1 MIRLG
6 INQDPFCKR
15 GGGFPAF
22 EEMIRGVAK
31 MELNLFEFCPE
42 YLEQTPDALT
52 PSRRRKALALANDLG
67 IKLAV
72 HASYGSLN
80 ICFINEHTRAESIRQ
95 LKREIELAHDLEC
108 DAITVHPGLPTGLRP
123 WYSRQFFWDMMLASY
138 EELLEFA
145 RPLGVTVCCENVDP
159 LFVGRLEHFDTLL
172 THFDGSDFGITF
184 DFGHHNLIY
193 GDLPV
198 PGRTNAM
205 LDLFRRFGSRVK
217 MLHIH
222 DNRGQ
227 RDDHDQLGTGEIDFA
242 AAIPGL
248 AAGGVDAYWS
258 MELTSKRSA
267 VNSAAGLRELAGE
280 AGFQL

>member
-6 INQDPFCKR
+6 TNQDPFCLR
-15 GGGFPAF
+15 GGGFPPF
-22 EEMIRGVAK
+22 EEMLAGVAE
-31 MELNLFEFCPE
+31 MGFNLFEFCPE
-42 YLEQTPDALT
+42 YLEQSPDVLT
-52 PSRRRKALALANDLG
+52 PARRRKALALAGSHGL
-67 IKLAV
+67 KMAV

-123 WYSRQFFWDMMLASY
+123 WYPRQYFWDMMLRSY
-138 EELLEFA
+138 EQLLEYA
-145 RPLGVTVCCENVDP
+145 RPKGVTICCENVDP
-159 LFVGRLEHFDTLL
+159 RFVGRLEHFQSLL
-172 THFDGSDFGITF
+172 THFDGPDFGITF

-198 PGRTNAM
+198 QRRTDKM
-205 LDLFRRFGSRVK
+205 LELFSRFGDRVK
-217 MLHIH
+217 VLHIH

-242 AAIPGL
+242 AAIQGL
-248 AAGGVDAYWS
+248 SDCGVDAYWS
-258 MELTSKRSA
+258 MELTSKRSV
-267 VNSAAGLRELAGE
+267 VNSAATVRKLGGE
-280 AGFQL
+280 AGFQV